1 VVGPDDKAISS
12 QVDDRGGQHGVVFVP
27 GPPGRHKITVKW
39 NGQPVQGSAFGIN
52 IGGGGGSKP
61 AEAPKPQA
69 AAASA
74 PAPATGGPQEIQTAG
89 QYASP
94 AQPPS

>member
-1 VVGPDDKAISS
+1 MVGPDDKAISS

-52 IGGGGGSKP
+52 IGGAKP

-69 AAASA
+69 APA

-94 AQPPS
+94 ALPPS

>member
-1 VVGPDDKAISS
+1 
-12 QVDDRGGQHGVVFVP
+12 VFVP